1 MLVVGRRMPST
12 SVAHY
17 AGVGGPPATGG
28 RPAAAPRRSDRR
40 RRVRRGP
47 RRTPSAADDEVTRLV
62 TQLYREA
69 DRIASRSP
77 VSRRGTA
84 LGVTFPDPIFRGVV
98 GKLSKP

>member
-1 MLVVGRRMPST
+1 MLVFGRRMPST

-17 AGVGGPPATGG
+17 AGVRRPPATGG
-28 RPAAAPRRSDRR
+28 RSAAAPRRSDRR

-47 RRTPSAADDEVTRLV
+47 RSTPSAADDEVTRLV

-69 DRIASRSP
+69 DRIASRTP
-77 VSRRGTA
+77 VSGRGTA
-84 LGVTFPDPIFRGVV
+84 LGVKFPDPIFRFVV